1 MSPPLPED
9 TRRLRRSRRGRL
21 AGGICRG
28 LSLHLG
34 ANVWLVRLLFV
45 LFTWIGGLGV
55 LTYAAFWIFVPLGDI
70 PEEDRSAPRPQVR
83 LVLLALIAL
92 GILLLFGLP
101 MRHPSNWRTILP
113 LAAVALGLAV
123 LWRQADDVQRAGDGG
138 PRARTRSTTHLA
150 RAALGAA
157 VAIGGMIALADG
169 NNSWTETGRT
179 LLAALALL
187 VGAGLI
193 GLPFFL
199 RILRDLAHERTERA
213 RSQERAEVAALMHD
227 SVLHTL
233 TLIQRHHDDP
243 AQVARLARAQER
255 ELREWL
261 YGERKSAAESFAEA
275 IRAAAAEVEDRHG
288 ARLEVVSVGDAPL
301 DPQLEACV
309 AAAREAMVNAAKY
322 APEAPISVYAEL
334 ADDRVE
340 VFVKDR
346 GPGFDLDAVAPDRM
360 GVRQSI
366 LGRMR
371 RHGGQAEIRTAP
383 GEGTEVRLTAKRVP
397 QPSTGQ
403 SSAHQSSAGQQQSAG
418 QPSPGQPSGNESSWN
433 NEERSSGAE
442 RTVVEP

>member
-9 TRRLRRSRRGRL
+9 TARLYRSRKGRL
-21 AGGICRG
+21 AGGISRG

-34 ANVWLVRLLFV
+34 VSVWLVRLVFV
-45 LFTWIGGLGV
+45 LFTWIGGLGAIA
-55 LTYAAFWIFVPLGDI
+55 YAAFWIFVPLGEV
-70 PEEDRSAPRPQVR
+70 PEKERSAPRPAVR
-83 LVLLALIAL
+83 LVLLALCVL
-92 GILLLFGLP
+92 GVLVFLGLP
-101 MRHPSNWRTILP
+101 MARPSGWRTVLP
-113 LAAVALGLAV
+113 FAAVAFGLSV
-123 LWRQADDVQRAGDGG
+123 LWRQADDTQRERETSEREGG
-138 PRARTRSTTHLA
+138 EGFWSRSSPHLG

-157 VAIGGMIALADG
+157 VALGGILVLASG
-169 NNSWTETGRT
+169 RTTWTETGRT

-187 VGAGLI
+187 VGAVLI

-199 RILRDLAHERTERA
+199 RILRDLAHERNERV
-213 RSQERAEVAALMHD
+213 RSQERAEVAAMMHD

-233 TLIQRHHDDP
+233 TLIQRHHEDP

-261 YGERKSAAESFAEA
+261 YGARKSAAESFAEA

-322 APEAPISVYAEL
+322 AAESAISVYAEL
-334 ADDRVE
+334 AEDRVE

-346 GPGFDLDAVAPDRM
+346 GPGFDLDQVAPDRM
-360 GVRQSI
+360 GVRGSI
-366 LGRMR
+366 IGRME
-371 RHGGQAEIRTAP
+371 RHGGKAEIRTAP
-383 GEGTEVRLTAKRVP
+383 GEGTEVRLTAKRRKR
-397 QPSTGQ
+397 
-403 SSAHQSSAGQQQSAG
+403 
-418 QPSPGQPSGNESSWN
+418 EN
-433 NEERSSGAE
+433 NEEGPSGGEQHSGAE

>member
-1 MSPPLPED
+1 MPGPARTCDDVGVMSPPLPED
-9 TRRLRRSRRGRL
+9 TRRLLRSRKGRL

-28 LSLHLG
+28 LSIHLG
-34 ANVWLVRLLFV
+34 VNVWLLRALFLLFM
-45 LFTWIGGLGV
+45 FAGGLSV
-55 LTYAAFWIFVPLGDI
+55 LAYAAFWIFVPLGDV
-70 PEEDRSAPRPQVR
+70 PEEERSAPRPQVR
-83 LVLLALIAL
+83 LALLALAAL
-92 GILLLFGLP
+92 GVLLMFGLP
-101 MRHPSNWRTILP
+101 MPHPANWRTILP

-123 LWRQADDVQRAGDGG
+123 LWRQADDVQRAGDGE
-138 PRARTRSTTHLA
+138 RARTRNTTHLA
-150 RAALGAA
+150 RAGLGAA
-157 VAIGGMIALADG
+157 VAIGGMVVLADG
-169 NNSWTETGRT
+169 NNSWSQTGRT

-213 RSQERAEVAALMHD
+213 REQERAEVAAMMHD

-233 TLIQRHHDDP
+233 TLIQRYHDDP
-243 AQVARLARAQER
+243 AQVVRLARAQER
-255 ELREWL
+255 DLREWL

-288 ARLEVVSVGDAPL
+288 ARLDVVSVGDAPL

-322 APEAPISVYAEL
+322 ASEAPISVYAEL

-346 GPGFDLDAVAPDRM
+346 GPGFDPDAVAPDRM
-360 GVRQSI
+360 GVRESI
-366 LGRMR
+366 RGRMR

-383 GEGTEVRLTAKRVP
+383 GEGTEVRLTAKRAP
-397 QPSTGQ
+397 QPPANNGSTSNT
-403 SSAHQSSAGQQQSAG
+403 SSH
-418 QPSPGQPSGNESSWN
+418 
-433 NEERSSGAE
+433 EERSTPGAE
-442 RTVVEP
+442 PTVVES